1 MFRLLAARLGATALV
16 ASAFFS
22 PLTAAAAGDDY
33 PTRPVSVI
41 VPYPPG
47 GNADVAIRVLAEGL
61 ERVLGVNVVVTPTP
75 GAGGATGVQKALGSR
90 PDGYTVLVSA
100 QSSITIPSQ
109 VRKLA
114 FEWDTPTYLATIAA
128 PAMYIG
134 TQREAPKFKTFEEF
148 VKYAKANP
156 DKLNMAQVGKAGLHQ
171 VTMLRLKKSLGL
183 QFHSIPFNGGPPS
196 VAAVLGGHADAL
208 ITDNFNDA
216 ILPLAMTGEPSPH
229 YPGVKTLTELGHSD
243 LASGVNY
250 IVAVPKG
257 TPEPIAKKIE
267 AAFAEAI
274 KDPKYKQVLASL
286 KWTPL
291 WRDRA
296 ETNAH
301 VKSEAMAVKSLIE
314 ANLLATSTE

>member
-1 MFRLLAARLGATALV
+1 MYRSVARRTALLAVVGSALF
-16 ASAFFS
+16 A
-22 PLTAAAAGDDY
+22 PLTSFAADDY
-33 PTRPVSVI
+33 PSRPVTVI

-47 GNADVAIRVLAEGL
+47 GNADVAIRVLSESL
-61 ERVLGVNVVVTPTP
+61 ERVLGVSVVVTPTP

-109 VRKLA
+109 VRKLK
-114 FEWDTPTYLATIAA
+114 FEWDSPTYLATIAA

-134 TQREAPKFKTFEEF
+134 TKRDAPKFKTFDEF
-148 VKYAKANP
+148 VKYAKAHP
-156 DKLNMAQVGKAGLHQ
+156 DELNMAQVGKAGLHE
-171 VTMLRLKKSLGL
+171 VTMLRIKKSLGI
-183 QFHSIPFNGGPPS
+183 QFRSIPFNGGPPS

-216 ILPLAMTGEPSPH
+216 ILPLAMTGEQSPH
-229 YPGVKTLTELGHSD
+229 YPGVKTLTELGHAD
-243 LASGVNY
+243 IASGVNY

-257 TPEPIAKKIE
+257 TPEPVAKKIE

-274 KDPKYKQVLASL
+274 KDAKYKQVLASL

-296 ETNAH
+296 STNEH
-301 VKSEAMAVKSLIE
+301 VKTEAMAVKALI
-314 ANLLATSTE
+314 ADGVLAKSTD